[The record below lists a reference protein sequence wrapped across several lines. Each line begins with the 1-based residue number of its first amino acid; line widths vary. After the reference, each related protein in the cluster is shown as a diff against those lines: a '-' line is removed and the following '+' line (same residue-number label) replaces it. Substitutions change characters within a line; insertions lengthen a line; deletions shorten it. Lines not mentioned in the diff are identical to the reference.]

1 LFNEEASMKRA
12 VILALGVLAPL
23 VTALA
28 AGPWDGIYV
37 YEQGL
42 GKNPGGIALFV
53 THTLT
58 INGSDCRIDAEGYQ
72 TNEHIRCKATANG
85 DKLDVAFLSFK
96 DGGQLDSYGN
106 QKYKVNQPLFALTRQ
121 GNAIAT
127 AWQGYRKNDF
137 DSAGPPTFR
146 KK

>member
-1 LFNEEASMKRA
+1 MKRA
-12 VILALGVLAPL
+12 VILALGVALAPL
-23 VTALA
+23 VAAQA
-28 AGPWDGIYV
+28 AGPWDGTYV

-96 DGGQLDSYGN
+96 DGGMLDQFGN
-106 QKYKVNQPLFALTRQ
+106 KTYTVNQPLFALTRK

-127 AWQGYRKNDF
+127 TWQGYNKNDV
-137 DSAGPPTFR
+137 DTAGPPTFR